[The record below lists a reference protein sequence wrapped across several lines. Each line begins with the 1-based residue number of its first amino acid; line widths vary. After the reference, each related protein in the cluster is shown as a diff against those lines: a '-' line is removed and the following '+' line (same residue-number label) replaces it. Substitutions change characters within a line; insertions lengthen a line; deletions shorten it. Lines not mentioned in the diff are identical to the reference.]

1 MTVDNV
7 PCAVCGEP
15 THLDESHVRLSAEFR
30 ASPRRETEY
39 VAHINCVDE
48 LEEPEP

>member
-15 THLDESHVRLSAEFR
+15 TYLDEPHARLAVEFR
-30 ASPRRETEY
+30 ATGRREMEY
-39 VAHINCVDE
+39 VAHIECVDD